1 LFDNGIST
9 PTQKNEGSISAK
21 NERAPM
27 QKKIKETKKEEA
39 VKLDREAAAAILQA
53 SVDIPS
59 EQIESTAS
67 FSNSAEMS
75 FSEVMDE
82 PVAAAMMVEES
93 PAMRVATKSEAFSH
107 PDGVYSGVP
116 VKYSLS
122 AKDKPE
128 LLDLIT
134 VAF

>member
-1 LFDNGIST
+1 
-9 PTQKNEGSISAK
+9 
-21 NERAPM
+21 M
-27 QKKIKETKKEEA
+27 QKKINETKKEEEI
-39 VKLDREAAAAILQA
+39 KSNKEEAAAILQA
-53 SVDIPS
+53 SADIPS